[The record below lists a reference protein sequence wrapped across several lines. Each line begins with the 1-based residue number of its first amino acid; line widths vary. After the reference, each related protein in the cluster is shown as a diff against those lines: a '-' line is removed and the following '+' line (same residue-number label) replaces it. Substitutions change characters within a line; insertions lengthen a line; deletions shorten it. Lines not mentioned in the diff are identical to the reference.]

1 MINKFYTLVARYVA
15 EQDGVTGLEY
25 GLIAG
30 GISAVGMTAFVII
43 GDDLAGMMD
52 VFNGFFEGAQEL

>member
-1 MINKFYTLVARYVA
+1 MARYVA
-15 EQDGVTGLEY
+15 EQEGVTGLEY

-30 GISAVGMTAFVII
+30 GISAVGMTAFVVM

-52 VFNGFFEGAQEL
+52 VFNGFLEGSQEL